1 MIKWVIE
8 QVTGTGNAVE
18 TPIGLMPAPGAIDTT
33 GLNISDEA
41 MQELLEVDNA
51 KWKNE
56 VVSIRAYFNELGDRL
71 PEEMKAQVDALEK
84 RLAN

>member
-1 MIKWVIE
+1 VIKWVIE